1 MNQELKQALKVIN
14 EHSKKLT
21 YEEHRNKLR
30 SQKLDK
36 LIYSL
41 KSEFQMVDGI
51 TLNYFYTQRSKK
63 LSIPYDNDNDQYT
76 PTELGKSEKKNALE
90 ALYWF
95 KKDIELCIGHLE
107 NN

>member
-1 MNQELKQALKVIN
+1 MNQELKQAIKVIT

-21 YEEHRNKLR
+21 YQEYRNKLR
-30 SQKLDK
+30 AQKLDK
-36 LIYSL
+36 LIWSL
-41 KSEFQMVDGI
+41 KSEFQMVDSI
-51 TLNYFYTQRSKK
+51 TLNYLYTQRSKI
-63 LSIPYDNDNDQYT
+63 SSTPYDNDQYT